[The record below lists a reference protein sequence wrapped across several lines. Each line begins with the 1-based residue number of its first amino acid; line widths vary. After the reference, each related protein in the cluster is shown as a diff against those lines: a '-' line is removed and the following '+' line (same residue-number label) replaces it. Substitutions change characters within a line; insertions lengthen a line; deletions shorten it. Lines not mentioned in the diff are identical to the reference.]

1 MKAVLQSPLRIAA
14 AAIALIVLIEVATIP
29 MSDEGVGSDARF
41 LLEIPLVAIVI
52 LALAAA
58 GWRRVRQ

>member
-41 LLEIPLVAIVI
+41 LLEIALVAIVI